1 MPKHSPS
8 SRTDVDLKNLQRNR
22 GKRSKGL
29 IFKKHIGRKKSPSLT
44 NQKGV
49 DSNLVRE
56 LHLMPPLLFNSPTIT
71 QASMVSVV
79 VLTGIFLLWPLARGA
94 EQERLMMMEGE
105 MILAI
110 EDRLARDE
118 LVQENLIDVVS
129 EQGIVTLL
137 GEVDNILAKER
148 AAALTGTIKGVRGVI
163 NQILVNPSNTHKDQE
178 IEEQV
183 KSALLENPATE
194 LYDMNVRVTDG
205 RVTLTG
211 TVQSWQEKQLAFQV
225 AKGVEGIIDIQD
237 KLAVL
242 TVRNRSDNAVKQEI
256 LQRLHHDVWI
266 NPSSVMI
273 TVRDGQVTVS
283 GAVRSVDEKSRIIS
297 LSWVHGVTSVNGEHL
312 KVEWSD
318 RKPMRRSGFHIP
330 SDETIQNAI
339 YDALSYDPRITNADI
354 TIEVEEGLVTLTGI
368 VDNLQAKTTAEED
381 TWNTT
386 GVYNVINLLKVRMN
400 PNYSD
405 ENIAAR
411 VKEVFLHDPL
421 LDHKDIM
428 VRVNNQAISLKGTVK
443 SRSQKSRAELLA
455 SRVKGATTVN
465 NRLKYA
471 VEWQDKSDPELRQNI
486 KDQLWWSPFLSDH
499 SISVQVEN
507 GVATLMG
514 FVQSWQQRSLAEEHA
529 FVAGA
534 RFVHNRLQV
543 DPSSQIPHLTQ

>member
-1 MPKHSPS
+1 MPYL
-8 SRTDVDLKNLQRNR
+8 R
-22 GKRSKGL
+22 
-29 IFKKHIGRKKSPSLT
+29 
-44 NQKGV
+44 
-49 DSNLVRE
+49 
-56 LHLMPPLLFNSPTIT
+56 FNSPTIT

-79 VLTGIFLLWPLARGA
+79 FLTGIFLFWPIARGA
-94 EQERLMMMEGE
+94 GQERHMMMESE

-129 EQGIVTLL
+129 EQGIVTLQ

-163 NQILVNPSNTHKDQE
+163 NQILVNPSNPPKDQE
-178 IEEQV
+178 IEEHV
-183 KSALLENPATE
+183 KSALLTNPATE
-194 LYDMNVRVTDG
+194 LYDMNVRVIDG
-205 RVTLTG
+205 RVSLTG

-225 AKGVEGIIDIQD
+225 TKGVPGVKGIQD

-242 TVRNRSDNAVKQEI
+242 TVRNRSDNAIKQEI
-256 LQRLHHDVWI
+256 LQRLNHDVWI
-266 NPSSVMI
+266 NPSSFTI
-273 TVRDGQVTVS
+273 TVRDGHVTVS
-283 GAVRSVDEKSRIIS
+283 GTVRSVDEKSRIIS
-297 LSWVHGVTSVNGEHL
+297 LSWVHGITSVNGERL
-312 KVEWSD
+312 KVEWTDSE
-318 RKPMRRSGFHIP
+318 PMRRSGFHIP
-330 SDETIQNAI
+330 SDETIQDAI
-339 YDALSYDPRITNADI
+339 QDALSYDPRITNVDI
-354 TIEVEEGLVTLTGI
+354 TIEVMEGLVTLTGI
-368 VDNLQAKTTAEED
+368 VDNLQSKTTAEED
-381 TWNTT
+381 AWNTT
-386 GVYNVINLLKVRMN
+386 GVYNVINLLKVRTN

-405 ENIAAR
+405 KDIAAR

-421 LDHKDIM
+421 LDHKDIH

-471 VEWQDKSDPELRQNI
+471 VEWQDKSDPELRQDI

-499 SISVQVEN
+499 SISVQVED

-534 RFVHNRLQV
+534 RFVHNRLKV
-543 DPSSQIPHLTQ
+543 GPSKKTSHSSQ

>member
-1 MPKHSPS
+1 
-8 SRTDVDLKNLQRNR
+8 
-22 GKRSKGL
+22 
-29 IFKKHIGRKKSPSLT
+29 
-44 NQKGV
+44 
-49 DSNLVRE
+49 
-56 LHLMPPLLFNSPTIT
+56 
-71 QASMVSVV
+71 
-79 VLTGIFLLWPLARGA
+79 
-94 EQERLMMMEGE
+94 